1 MSPDVQLYETCR
13 LRQLD
18 HDPRYWEWCS
28 LLLPQLAL
36 RQQQVLVFA
45 SCGLNE
51 TDIAAI
57 FDVSAA
63 AVSKHVRV
71 IKARARRLL
80 FGVSAPVVPKRVR
93 AIKASARRLFC
104 DVSTPV
110 VPKHIRAIK
119 ARARRP
125 LMREAA

>member
-71 IKARARRLL
+71 IKARSRSRL
-80 FGVSAPVVPKRVR
+80 FGVSALVVSKRVC
-93 AIKASARRLFC
+93 AIKAS
-104 DVSTPV
+104 
-110 VPKHIRAIK
+110 
-119 ARARRP
+119 ARRP

>member
-63 AVSKHVRV
+63 AVSKHVRL
-71 IKARARRLL
+71 IKACARRLL
-80 FGVSAPVVPKRVR
+80 FGASAPAVSKRVR
-93 AIKASARRLFC
+93 VIKARSRSRLFGVSALVVSKRVCAIKAS
-104 DVSTPV
+104 
-110 VPKHIRAIK
+110 
-119 ARARRP
+119 ARRP